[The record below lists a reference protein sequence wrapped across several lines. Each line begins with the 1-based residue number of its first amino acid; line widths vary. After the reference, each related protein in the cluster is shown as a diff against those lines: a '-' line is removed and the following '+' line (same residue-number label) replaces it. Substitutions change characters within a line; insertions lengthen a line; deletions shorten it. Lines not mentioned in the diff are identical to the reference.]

1 MTHEMTVSD
10 AVWRSESVLRKV
22 ALVLGGSWIVA
33 IAAQVSIPLQPVPLS
48 LQTLAIMMVG
58 FTLGSRL
65 GAAALIAYLAQGA
78 MGLPVFANGMNGIA
92 FAGPTAGFLVGFVG
106 MAWLAGFAAERGLAK
121 GFIGTALS
129 ALVITALLYLPG
141 VAWPMAVAGVFGID
155 AGWVGLSASSVWA
168 GFVSPFLMGDAIK
181 AILAAVLVTG
191 AWKALKARN
200 A

>member
-1 MTHEMTVSD
+1 MTVSQ

-22 ALVLGGSWIVA
+22 ALVLAGSWVVA

-48 LQTLAIMMVG
+48 LQTLAILMVG

-92 FAGPTAGFLVGFVG
+92 FFGPTAGFLVGFVG
-106 MAWLAGFAAERGLAK
+106 MAWLAGLAAERGLAK
-121 GFIGTALS
+121 GMIGTAIS
-129 ALVITALLYLPG
+129 ALVISALLYIPG
-141 VAWPMAVAGVFGID
+141 VAWPMAVAGAAGIE

-168 GFVSPFLMGDAIK
+168 GFVAPFLMGDAIK
-181 AILAAVLVTG
+181 AVLAALLVSG
-191 AWKALKARN
+191 AWAAIKARRT
-200 A
+200 